1 MFADNIYRFYIFSL
15 FFIQF
20 LLFSREFFFSFHQ
33 FFINTFLLGFF
44 SHCLCFCIPIFH
56 TSSFLSVFLIVFI
69 ASICVLSLLFFLPL
83 AAAAKELD
91 LRFWASHVFS
101 KVFLWVFF
109 YYTSTDFFSSLL
121 FFSSINFIPFL
132 FPSVFFIFCFSCVF
146 HHVFHFSAI
155 FALTPKFF

>member
-1 MFADNIYRFYIFSL
+1 MFLYSHFSYVFVFVSFFNRFYSKHLRVVIVVFPSL
-15 FFIQF
+15 SGSSKRVGSSVLGKPCFFK
-20 LLFSREFFFSFHQ
+20 
-33 FFINTFLLGFF
+33 GFF
-44 SHCLCFCIPIFH
+44 
-56 TSSFLSVFLIVFI
+56 VG
-69 ASICVLSLLFFLPL
+69 
-83 AAAAKELD
+83 
-91 LRFWASHVFS
+91 
-101 KVFLWVFF
+101 FF